1 MLKNKSTASYIH
13 LGLAVLAIVLAVL
26 GATTL
31 GLIRDTFSGLIVAL
45 LLVGA
50 VASLAAFVLDKVD
63 WLDII
68 PIAFYGL
75 SLGLIF
81 KDGIEVLTYAAIGI
95 DNNTGGNGALTN
107 VYLIIGAV
115 LLIASVVTV
124 FIRTKKA

>member
-50 VASLAAFVLDKVD
+50 VASLAAFVLDKFD

-81 KDGIEVLTYAAIGI
+81 KDGIEVLTYASIGI
-95 DNNTGGNGALTN
+95 DNNTGGSSVLTN
-107 VYLIIGAV
+107 VYLVIGAV
-115 LLIASVVTV
+115 LLIASVVKA

>member
-50 VASLAAFVLDKVD
+50 VASLAAFVLAKVD

-75 SLGLIF
+75 ALGLIF
-81 KDGIEVLTYAAIGI
+81 KDGVEVLTYASIGI
-95 DNNTGGNGALTN
+95 DNNTGGNGTLTN

-115 LLIASVVTV
+115 LLIASVVKA
-124 FIRTKKA
+124 FICTKKA